1 MQNNFTQNMTNYGE
15 LFCEAVDTIIK
26 QRIEAIPYD
35 STYLC
40 VIIDD
45 KDRAS
50 GKYRVRKDQVEFDAY
65 SSVTTYSK
73 NMNVYV
79 QVPNGDWN
87 EQKLI
92 VSQKVD
98 AKTKPITYVS
108 PFDSFVDITGNLI
121 TQTPSPSGLIANH
134 PELESV
140 TVWAYN
146 CPNSDAQ
153 QKEEGLELAGYSRL
167 GLKASFAAYLNQ
179 FRTVVGSY
187 GLRLRIEAIPEDAET
202 GTTVEEAYYDFIF
215 DSADMVG
222 NPMDFESYYSQDIVF
237 NIDHLYKISKMELQ
251 FYQKAGSFL
260 DYEDKLIPYQ
270 DSDENDLPPNLLVKD
285 IYLSFG
291 YDSNEFTT
299 DTVVLY
305 SNKNSEYSDQVKP
318 EENNHK
324 EIYARWIHKFE
335 NGLFK
340 AVEISDAL
348 NYKISWYQESLGQR
362 SDNAFSG
369 VGWKPISRQTY
380 NTTTKKYETTIV
392 DSVWE
397 DYNKVASNAS
407 YGLPRYPDYNQT
419 WLIPDTSKQTEA
431 VKAIIFYEDQHF
443 VSNILTFRNQ
453 AEAINQ
459 ATVNATSAAMIHCVD
474 NSYGNYFIYDL
485 GGSIVDHADSLLER
499 EFKLYFNES
508 FQEDE
513 TAAELTNAEV
523 VEWVIPAVNT
533 MIDVNGFLGGDSTT
547 NPPDLEGYYHIKKY
561 GDPQQRYDVVKNG
574 ANTQKYKIK
583 SFYNQMYNNNTVKC
597 IITKNNKTYTAVKEL
612 SFGPIGTSGT
622 DYTFVLDFDK
632 GVTALTNGS
641 EDAVTVTAHLYDYEG
656 REIISDLNG
665 KHISWSW
672 VKKDSTDINPYI
684 GLMQGESLVNEIIDS
699 TNFTVE
705 LQLKKTFTAEEGLPQ
720 DNYSVLKAS
729 LTDWGDYK
737 LDAYLPIPIRSD
749 EKYQFIS
756 GATRVCYGSLGY
768 LDTYFQSPYEIHI
781 NNELPSTDEDGNIIP
796 KLVESQWKIFS
807 GDDSTNDDGEI
818 VPDPCRPEV
827 IINSAGQYILRP
839 INIYCEDAMEQIC
852 IVGSVKVSGEDG
864 EEEQVA
870 VWSQPIFIYQNK
882 YPSSIINDWDG
893 QLKID
898 EKNNSILAA
907 KIAAGKKE
915 SDNTFTGVMMG
926 DWEGKDGFED
936 SATADLAE
944 HTGLFGFQ
952 KGVCSFGFKDN
963 GTAFIGK
970 PGKGRL
976 QFDGDKSIIQSNWMA
991 EDKGGMLLDF
1001 DDGKIELQSP
1011 VGTEFKEDYF
1021 DEDIV
1026 DGTITINASAPRT
1039 PFKIGDSFSVD
1050 WDGSIWAKDGTF
1062 EGDVKADLG
1071 DFGDLYANDFYAT
1084 NVTSDNLFVEYPYFT
1099 TIYFAPLADSQV
1111 VETYTYYI
1119 KNTATGK
1126 WTVATLAQYNA
1137 ASEENRSC
1145 VIRRTPTSING
1156 QTVYSGQLGQFTGN
1170 TGGFSSET
1178 TTVIGMR
1185 NVNAGFATVIEGSG
1199 NFLRIG
1205 NNSETDNVIIKGH
1218 SIRWHAD
1225 YKTSKDPTTTI
1236 VGTGDGDMHYRFH
1249 VAARNMDFN
1258 LPTGNTDGKEGI
1270 VGIEGSWL
1278 HVYNIPA
1285 DHQTGIYARFA

>member
-1 MQNNFTQNMTNYGE
+1 MQNNSTQNMTNYGE

-202 GTTVEEAYYDFIF
+202 GTKVEEAYYDFIF

-340 AVEISDAL
+340 AVDASDLL

-431 VKAIIFYEDQHF
+431 IKAIIFYEDQHF

-533 MIDVNGFLGGDSTT
+533 MIDVNGFLGGDST
-547 NPPDLEGYYHIKKY
+547 NNALDLEGYYHIKKY

-656 REIISDLNG
+656 REIISELTG
-665 KHISWSW
+665 KHIDWSW
-672 VKKDSTDINPYI
+672 VKKKPADLNPYVGI
-684 GLMQGESLVNEIIDS
+684 MSGESLVNEIVDS
-699 TNFTVE
+699 TSFTVE
-705 LQLKKTFTAEEGLPQ
+705 LQLKKIFTEEEGLPK
-720 DNYSVLKAS
+720 DNYSILKAT
-729 LTDWGDYK
+729 LKDWGDYN
-737 LDAYLPIPIRSD
+737 LEAYLPIPIRSD
-749 EKYQFIS
+749 KKYQFIS
-756 GATRVCYGSLGY
+756 GATRICYGSLGY
-768 LDTYFQSPYEIHI
+768 LETYFQSPYEIHI
-781 NNELPSTDEDGNIIP
+781 NNELPSTDEKGNIIP
-796 KLVESQWKIFS
+796 KLIDSEWQIFS
-807 GDDSTNDDGEI
+807 GDDKVDGDTTT
-818 VPDPCRPEV
+818 PDPCRPDLTV
-827 IINSAGQYILRP
+827 NSAGQYILRP
-839 INIYCEDAMEQIC
+839 VNIYCEDAMQQIC
-852 IVGSVKVSGEDG
+852 IIGIDKDTKKT
-864 EEEQVA
+864 
-870 VWSQPIFIYQNK
+870 VWSQPIYIYQHK
-882 YPSSIINDWDG
+882 YPSSIVNDWDG
-893 QLKID
+893 KLKID
-898 EKNNSILAA
+898 EKTNSILAA
-907 KIAAGKKE
+907 KIAAGKKN

-926 DWEGKDGFED
+926 DWQGNDGFKD
-936 SATADLAE
+936 SATADLTE
-944 HTGLFGFQ
+944 NTGIYGFQ
-952 KGVCSFGFKDN
+952 KGICSFGFKDD

-991 EDKGGMLLDF
+991 EDKGGMKLDF
-1001 DDGKIELQSP
+1001 DDGKIELKSP
-1011 VGTEFKEDYF
+1011 VGTKFDSDEF
-1021 DEDIV
+1021 DEEIIEGV
-1026 DGTITINASAPRT
+1026 IKINASAPQT
-1039 PFKIGDSFSVD
+1039 PFEIGQRFKVD
-1050 WDGSIWAKDGTF
+1050 WDGSIWAKDGQF
-1062 EGDVKADLG
+1062 EGSVEATYGEFESLVVNTSLDASSAEVSMDTLYLSTALFTPTVY
-1071 DFGDLYANDFYAT
+1071 FGEVGLSNYRHYVRDSINDSWRYKET
-1084 NVTSDNLFVEYPYFT
+1084 VQSTSVPKNDDYNK
-1099 TIYFAPLADSQV
+1099 
-1111 VETYTYYI
+1111 YTAAGS
-1119 KNTATGK
+1119 TS
-1126 WTVATLAQYNA
+1126 TLAGFLG
-1137 ASEENRSC
+1137 
-1145 VIRRTPTSING
+1145 VF
-1156 QTVYSGQLGQFTGN
+1156 SGSDSDGN
-1170 TGGFSSET
+1170 P
-1178 TTVIGMR
+1178 TTVLGIR
-1185 NVNAGFATVIEGSG
+1185 NNSGASTVIENSEKG
-1199 NFLRIG
+1199 NIRIG
-1205 NNSETDNVIIKGH
+1205 NNANSNYIILKGTLDFQVENAYVDSLTFLNPSNAG
-1218 SIRWHAD
+1218 SI
-1225 YKTSKDPTTTI
+1225 K
-1236 VGTGDGDMHYRFH
+1236 F
-1249 VAARNMDFN
+1249 
-1258 LPTGNTDGKEGI
+1258 
-1270 VGIEGSWL
+1270 VGI
-1278 HVYNIPA
+1278 PA
-1285 DHQTGIYARFA
+1285 ENQEGIYARFA